1 MTNKL
6 VAGAWLFLFLAV
18 ASLPSLPAAPIHT
31 AASRGNITQIE
42 KLLSDGADVNAPHE
56 VSGLTPWQVA
66 RMHGRDEAAEL
77 LAKKGADTKREFPK
91 PEDILDRALKS
102 SVKSDGPG
110 FAILVSR
117 DGKVLYERGFGME
130 DIEAKKP
137 ITPDTTFRIGS
148 VTKQFTATAVLL
160 SEEDGKL
167 KVTDT
172 LAKFYAG
179 FPRGDKMTLHQL
191 LTHTSGL
198 YNFTALPGFM
208 KEVTKS
214 KTAEQVI
221 ATFRDVF
228 PNFEPGSSHMYCNSG
243 YFLLGDIVEKAQG
256 RSYVALL
263 KERVFDKE
271 GMKSTDAHRPDPGL
285 AHEARG
291 YAPNDK
297 KDGKTGWKPAIDWH
311 MSQAGGAGELY
322 STVGDLYR
330 WNEAIYHGRVLR
342 PESQKKAFTPLK
354 DYSDAPKKLEAFDG
368 NYAYGWVVAEVRGL
382 KSIWHNGGLDGFTSE
397 LRRFPDQNVT
407 VVVLSNSASPI
418 GGFTAAGV
426 AELAAR
432 QFLWREM
439 QPQPCFREE
448 ALAEGTKLDDYVG
461 TFDFSV
467 LGVMRFRVERGRL
480 QAKLADQRWGDVG
493 PAGKDIFREPDVDA
507 NFEFKRDEK
516 GAVSSV
522 TLKQRGAVPSGNR
535 FTEPKEGEMTRD
547 ALHELTGKYQL
558 GTQIFEMKLS
568 PRGSFLLGK
577 LGEQSDFAYYPMA
590 EKKDHVFCKA
600 IRVELEFKREKDGRV
615 QTLVLHQNG
624 MAMPFAKVMQEEKA
638 KEQGS

>member
-6 VAGAWLFLFLAV
+6 VAGACVFLCLGTA
-18 ASLPSLPAAPIHT
+18 SLPAAPIHA
-31 AASRGNITQIE
+31 AASAGNLTRLE
-42 KLLSDGADVNAPHE
+42 ELLSGGADVNAPHD
-56 VSGLTPWQVA
+56 VSGLTPWQMA
-66 RMHGRDEAAEL
+66 RMHGREEAAAL
-77 LAKKGADTKREFPK
+77 LAEKGADTKREFPK
-91 PEDILDRALKS
+91 PEDLIDRVLKS
-102 SVKSDGPG
+102 SLKPDGPG

-117 DGKVLYERGFGME
+117 DGKVLYEYGFGME
-130 DIEAKKP
+130 DIEAKQP
-137 ITPDTTFRIGS
+137 ITPDTVFRIGS

-172 LAKFYAG
+172 VAKYYPG

-208 KEVTKS
+208 KEVTKPM
-214 KTAEQVI
+214 TAAQVI
-221 ATFRDVF
+221 ASFRDVF

-271 GMKSTDAHRPDPGL
+271 GMKSTGAHRPDSGL

-291 YAPNDK
+291 YAP
-297 KDGKTGWKPAIDWH
+297 KDEKAGKAGWKPAINWH

-322 STVGDLYR
+322 STVGDLFR
-330 WNEAIYHGRVLR
+330 WNEAIYHGSVLR
-342 PESQKKAFTPLK
+342 PESQKKAFTPLR
-354 DYSDAPKKLEAFDG
+354 DHPDAPKKLETPDG

-382 KSIWHNGGLDGFTSE
+382 KSIWHNGGLNGFTSE

-418 GGFTAAGV
+418 GGFSAASV

-439 QPQPCFREE
+439 KPQPCFREQK
-448 ALAEGTKLDDYVG
+448 LAEGAKLEDYVG
-461 TFDFSV
+461 TFDFSG
-467 LGVMRFRVERGRL
+467 LGVMRFRIERGRL

-493 PAGKDIFREPDVDA
+493 PAGKDLFREPDVDA

-516 GAVSSV
+516 SAVSSV
-522 TLKQRGAVPSGNR
+522 TLKQRGTVISGNR
-535 FTEPKEGEMTRD
+535 FAEPKEGEMTRA
-547 ALHELTGKYQL
+547 ALNELTGKYQL
-558 GTQIFEMKLS
+558 ASQTFEVKLS

-577 LGEQSDFAYYPMA
+577 LGEQPDFAYYPIA
-590 EKKDHVFCKA
+590 EKKDRVFCKS
-600 IRVELEFKREKDGRV
+600 IRVELEFKREKDGKV

-624 MAMPFAKVMQEEKA
+624 IAMPFAKAEQKTKS

>member
-6 VAGAWLFLFLAV
+6 VAGAWLFLCLAA
-18 ASLPSLPAAPIHT
+18 ASSLPAAPIHT
-31 AASRGNITQIE
+31 AAAGGNLTLIE
-42 KLLSDGADVNAPHE
+42 RLLSDGADVNASHE
-56 VSGLTPWQVA
+56 VSGLTPWQMA
-66 RMHGRDEAAEL
+66 RMHGRDEAADL

-91 PEDILDRALKS
+91 PEDIVDRALKS
-102 SVKSDGPG
+102 SVKPDGPG

-117 DGKVLYERGFGME
+117 DGRVLYERGFGME

-160 SEEDGKL
+160 SEEEGKL

-172 LAKFYAG
+172 VEKFYPG

-208 KEVTKS
+208 KDVTKPM
-214 KTAEQVI
+214 TAAQVI
-221 ATFRDVF
+221 ASFRDVF

-271 GMKSTDAHRPDPGL
+271 GMKSTGAHRPDLGL

-291 YAPNDK
+291 YAPK
-297 KDGKTGWKPAIDWH
+297 AGKAGWKPAINWH

-330 WNEAIYHGRVLR
+330 WNEAIYNGRVLR

-354 DYSDAPKKLEAFDG
+354 DYPDGPKKLEAFDG

-418 GGFTAAGV
+418 GGFSAASV

-439 QPQPCFREE
+439 KPQPCFSEQ
-448 ALAEGTKLDDYVG
+448 ALAEGTKLEDYVG
-461 TFDFSV
+461 TFDFSG

-516 GAVSSV
+516 GDVSSV
-522 TLKQRGAVPSGNR
+522 TLKQRGAVLSGNR
-535 FTEPKEGEMTRD
+535 FTEPKEGEMTRA
-547 ALHELTGKYQL
+547 ALSELTGKYQL
-558 GTQIFEMKLS
+558 ASQTFEVKLS

-577 LGEQSDFAYYPMA
+577 LGEQPDFAYYPIA

-600 IRVELEFKREKDGRV
+600 IRVELEFKREKAGKV
-615 QTLVLHQNG
+615 QILVLHQNG
-624 MAMPFAKVMQEEKA
+624 MKVPFTRVEQEEKP

>member
-6 VAGAWLFLFLAV
+6 VAGACVFLCLA
-18 ASLPSLPAAPIHT
+18 AACPLLAAPIHT
-31 AASRGNITQIE
+31 AAAGGNLTQIE
-42 KLLSDGADVNAPHE
+42 RLLSKGADVNAPHE
-56 VSGLTPWQVA
+56 VSGLTPWQMA

-77 LAKKGADTKREFPK
+77 LAKKGADTKREFPT
-91 PEDILDRALKS
+91 PEEIMDRALKN

-130 DIEAKKP
+130 DMEAKKP
-137 ITPDTTFRIGS
+137 ITLETTFRIGS

-172 LAKFYAG
+172 VAKFYPG

-191 LTHTSGL
+191 LTHTSGI
-198 YNFTALPGFM
+198 YNFTALPDFM
-208 KEVTKS
+208 KDVTKPMTS
-214 KTAEQVI
+214 AQVI
-221 ATFRDVF
+221 ASFRDVF
-228 PNFEPGSSHMYCNSG
+228 PNFEPGSAHMYSNSG
-243 YFLLGDIVEKAQG
+243 YFLLGDIVEKTQG
-256 RSYVALL
+256 RTYVALL

-271 GMKSTDAHRPDPGL
+271 GMKSTGAHRPDLGL

-291 YAPNDK
+291 YAPKDE
-297 KDGKTGWKPAIDWH
+297 KDGKAGWKPAVNWH

-354 DYSDAPKKLEAFDG
+354 DYPDAPKKLEASDG
-368 NYAYGWVVAEVRGL
+368 NYAYGWVVGDVRGL
-382 KSIWHNGGLDGFTSE
+382 NSIWHNGGLNGFTSE

-418 GGFTAAGV
+418 GGFTAASV

-439 QPQPCFREE
+439 QPQPCFSEQT
-448 ALAEGTKLDDYVG
+448 LAEGTKLEDYVG

-516 GAVSSV
+516 GGVSSV
-522 TLKQRGAVPSGNR
+522 TLKQRGTVISGNR
-535 FTEPKEGEMTRD
+535 FAEPKEGEMTRA
-547 ALHELTGKYQL
+547 ALNELTGRYQL
-558 GTQIFEMKLS
+558 ASQTFEMKLS

-577 LGEQSDFAYYPMA
+577 LGEQPDFAYYPMA

-600 IRVELEFKREKDGRV
+600 IRVELEFKREKDGKV

-624 MAMPFAKVMQEEKA
+624 IAMPFARAGEVDPKK
-638 KEQGS
+638 